1 MVLTSVSVNGTGET
15 RELGGIWNKGIL
27 CRIQGGIW
35 SMEARL
41 DPRDLNMRGEELPDF
56 VKLGSKRLL
65 PHKIKNNFLNT
76 IGRARNAADRY
87 GFPFFIGGTSFIPFE
102 NFDLLKEAVEKERV
116 IFFEYVD
123 EFLNKYEVMRNEYL
137 EAYSQHANSLA
148 RHYPDVDFVRS
159 RFKFET
165 IYYAANIGSVM
176 GADGTAEEMYLSWA
190 VNSMNTL
197 RSEARQIADK
207 IIEASE
213 LGKLDGRNMRSVQ
226 GLRDRVSAK
235 DLLDDPDLKRAVL
248 ALSVSSPEGMK
259 ETAKELKTAARDV
272 NPLFVRKILID

>member
-41 DPRDLNMRGEELPDF
+41 DPGDLNMRGEELPDF